1 MKNFKASTHM
11 LKAISALI
19 ILLTGFGGF
28 ATQAAQAIEQ
38 SCDIDN
44 SLTLIGCDFQGLDL
58 SGRALSNRVIVNS
71 NFSGANLQS
80 ADLQGVN
87 LTSNTFSSN
96 TTLAYANLSQANLS
110 GLDLSGVNLTGAT
123 LNNSNMSGAN
133 LTGVNLTNANLTDA
147 NFSSAN
153 LTNAVLSGTNI
164 SNTDFSKATFVGLA
178 GRNLSNSP
186 MLLPDNWKIINGYLV
201 GPKANLANANLSG
214 QPLSNLDLSGAD
226 LSNANLAS
234 SNLTNAKLVGAKLNN
249 ANLTWAD
256 LSNTD
261 FTGADLTG
269 VDLSAAYVSGTNFT
283 RAILINI
290 KRECLDYWAC
300 GYYFYD
306 GQQWNSTRYRVGFQE
321 ATLTG
326 VRTSGFPSS
335 VTFQGPY
342 YYYWYYC
349 YYYGWR
355 YCGSVTNSIPL
366 PSGWSNRNGVLLGKG
381 VDLSGRSFNGWDFS
395 NLDLSNVSFE
405 NTQLTGTSF
414 AGSTLVNVDFSGK
427 DLRNVNF
434 GSANLTG
441 ANFSGAILDNV
452 NFNNSTLTGANFDD
466 TNLSSAS
473 FSNVTS
479 GQITGTVTGLPSGWK
494 LINGYLVGRTAR
506 LYGADLSG
514 ADLSGMDLTSTY
526 LALANLSSSNL
537 SGTKLYA
544 ADLWSA
550 NLSGANLSGV
560 SSGGI
565 GSGPS
570 SLPGSWHFIR
580 GYLVG
585 PKANLD
591 GVDFSNLDLSY
602 WDFSGANLSHARLV
616 DSTFRGTNFV
626 GATLAGANF
635 SYSFLGDADFT
646 DADLSSSSF
655 NMSTFEN
662 TNFTR
667 AKLLSVS
674 RVCHDYWACYYDTE
688 HRYGFARTVLTGV
701 KTQGLNISF
710 SNYNFSMP
718 SGWTFR
724 NGMFFGPTA
733 DLSGLSLRQV
743 DLSNLNLSSA
753 NLSGVDLSSANLSGT
768 DLSNA
773 VLSGVK
779 SRAVVGTPSLP
790 AGWILANGV
799 LIGAGVDAV
808 NVNISG
814 LNLEGLNLAG
824 IDLSNSN
831 LSGANLRNVD
841 LSGANL
847 RNANLSG
854 ADISGSNLNL
864 TDLAGVVFGDVIA
877 QDIVGSPLNVPNG
890 WALQDGKFIG
900 TIFLNPVS
908 ISGKLELEQLLT
920 ANVSSSPV
928 NVDYVF
934 TWYRDGVAI
943 ENSNSRTYQIG
954 IADLGTSLS
963 VRVSASKT
971 NFLSASVTSGEVY
984 VSNTLPELQNLSF
997 QGSAVKDGQLAI
1009 SFDGKV
1015 GFSTITYQV
1024 SRDGGRSWSDLAGP
1038 NYNIR
1043 FNDLGGNLNFRIV
1056 QTALGY
1062 VSQTTNLE
1070 PIAVDGSY
1078 ILPGFALGSIDGAN
1092 SGFEV
1097 EGNTL
1102 VGSSLKATK
1111 SIWSTGTKVTG
1122 FWWSSKGS
1130 SVGTKLIYK
1139 STANDIGAQLMYVE
1153 VGVSPEGATRYRL
1166 SSPLTVTPNQFDNSS
1181 QPTLIGSSALGSKLK
1196 FKIGPSWSS
1205 RAKYTYQWLSDGEVI
1220 PGSVGT
1226 SYTITADDIGSAISV
1241 RVCASKPTFAD
1252 KCEDSSS
1259 SDVITYAEITIST
1272 KPSVKLSSIKLGR
1285 QLSAYAGRW
1294 QAGVTLRYEWLRD
1307 GNVIAYENKNTYLL
1321 TSSDKGHFIS
1331 IRVTGSKPGYYD
1343 LSQTSDGKDYK

>member
-1 MKNFKASTHM
+1 
-11 LKAISALI
+11 
-19 ILLTGFGGF
+19 
-28 ATQAAQAIEQ
+28 
-38 SCDIDN
+38 
-44 SLTLIGCDFQGLDL
+44 
-58 SGRALSNRVIVNS
+58 VIVNS

-96 TTLAYANLSQANLS
+96 TSLAYANLSQANLS

-123 LNNSNMSGAN
+123 INNSNMSGAN

-164 SNTDFSKATFVGLA
+164 SNTDFSKATFTGLA
-178 GRNLSNSP
+178 GRNLQNTP
-186 MLLPDNWKIINGYLV
+186 MRIPDNWKILNGYLV
-201 GPKANLANANLSG
+201 GPKANLANANFYSQNFG
-214 QPLSNLDLSGAD
+214 SMDLSDAD
-226 LSNANLAS
+226 LTNANLAYV
-234 SNLTNAKLVGAKLNN
+234 NFEGTRLVGAKLNN
-249 ANLTWAD
+249 ANLNW
-256 LSNTD
+256 SNLTNAD

-269 VDLSAAYVSGTNFT
+269 ANLTAAAVVSTNFT
-283 RAILINI
+283 KATLVNI
-290 KRECLDYWAC
+290 QRDCYAWNLCREF
-300 GYYFYD
+300 FY
-306 GQQWNSTRYRVGFQE
+306 GWNSGSEVRVRVGFEQAILAGVKSRNFP
-321 ATLTG
+321 AT
-326 VRTSGFPSS
+326 VR
-335 VTFQGPY
+335 
-342 YYYWYYC
+342 WYDWYADWWQC
-349 YYYGWR
+349 QYYGR
-355 YCGSVTNSIPL
+355 IEYCARDSSIRL
-366 PSGWSNRNGVLLGKG
+366 PSGWVNRNGVLLGQG
-381 VDLSGRSFNGWDFS
+381 VDLSGQSYNGWDFS
-395 NLDLSNVSFE
+395 NLNLSNVSFE
-405 NTQLTGTSF
+405 NTQLTGASF
-414 AGSTLVNVDFSGK
+414 TGSTLTNVDFSAK

-441 ANFSGAILDNV
+441 ANFSGANLEGV
-452 NFNNSTLTGANFDD
+452 NFNNSTLTGANFDG

-479 GQITGTVTGLPSGWK
+479 GQITGNVTGLPSGWK

-570 SLPGSWHFIR
+570 SLPDSWHFIR

-591 GVDFSNLDLSY
+591 GADLTNLDLSY
-602 WDFSGANLSHARLV
+602 WDFSGANLNHSRLYY
-616 DSTFRGTNFV
+616 TAFRNANFT
-626 GATLAGANF
+626 GASLAGANF
-635 SYSFLGDADFT
+635 ERSFLGGANFT
-646 DADLSSSSF
+646 DADLSSASL
-655 NMSTFEN
+655 NMAYLEN

-667 AKLLSVS
+667 AKLFSVS
-674 RVCHDYWACYYDTE
+674 RICQDYWACWTE
-688 HRYGFARTVLTGV
+688 NYNRFGFQSTILTGV
-701 KTQGLNISF
+701 KTVNLNIYS
-710 SNYNFSMP
+710 SWTGNSIAMP
-718 SGWTFR
+718 ADWTFR

-733 DLSGLSLRQV
+733 DLSDRSLRQV

-753 NLSGVDLSSANLSGT
+753 NLSGVNLSSANLSGT

-773 VLSGVK
+773 VLTGVR
-779 SRAVVGTPSLP
+779 SRAVLGTPTLP
-790 AGWILANGV
+790 SGWVLANGT
-799 LIGAGVDAV
+799 LIGAGVSAT
-808 NVNISG
+808 NLNLSG
-814 LNLEGLNLAG
+814 LNLEGMNLAG

-841 LSGANL
+841 FSGANL

-854 ADISGSNLNL
+854 ADISGANLNL

-877 QDIVGSPLNVPNG
+877 QNVIGSPINVPNG

-900 TIFLNPVS
+900 AIFLNPVS
-908 ISGKLELEQLLT
+908 ITGKLELEQQLT
-920 ANVSSSPV
+920 ANVSSSPS
-928 NVDYVF
+928 NVDYMY

-954 IADLGTSLS
+954 IADLGTKLS
-963 VRVSASKT
+963 VRVSTSKL

-984 VSNTLPELQNLSF
+984 VSSTLPELQNLSV

-1015 GFSTITYQV
+1015 VFSTITYQV

-1062 VSQTTNLE
+1062 VSQTTNLD

-1153 VGVSPEGATRYRL
+1153 VGISPQGVNRYRL
-1166 SSPLTVTPNQFDNSS
+1166 SAPLTVTPNQFDNSS
-1181 QPTLIGSSALGSKLK
+1181 QPTLIGTAALGSKLK
-1196 FKIGPSWSS
+1196 FAIGPSWSS

-1220 PGSVGT
+1220 PGAVGT
-1226 SYTITADDIGSAISV
+1226 SYTITVDDIGSAISV

-1252 KCEDSSS
+1252 KCEDSSP

-1321 TSSDKGHFIS
+1321 TASDKGHLIS

>member
-1 MKNFKASTHM
+1 MKA
-11 LKAISALI
+11 LSALTI
-19 ILLTGFGGF
+19 VLTGFGGF
-28 ATQAAQAIEQ
+28 ASQAVQAIEQ

-44 SLTLIGCDFQGLDL
+44 SSTLIGCDFQGLDL
-58 SGRALSNRVIVNS
+58 SGRTLSNRVIVNS

-110 GLDLSGVNLTGAT
+110 GLDLSGINLTGAT

-133 LTGVNLTNANLTDA
+133 LTGLNLTNANLTDA

-164 SNTDFSKATFVGLA
+164 SNTDFSNSAFRGLSSKDLV
-178 GRNLSNSP
+178 NNPSV
-186 MLLPDNWKIINGYLV
+186 LPANWKIISGYLV
-201 GPKANLANANLSG
+201 GPEANLAGAYLYGQSLSSLNISGANLAGANLSRTD
-214 QPLSNLDLSGAD
+214 LTDTNLSRSNLRNTNFFYSFMRGTVISNADLSGAD
-226 LSNANLAS
+226 L
-234 SNLTNAKLVGAKLNN
+234 TGAYI
-249 ANLTWAD
+249 D
-256 LSNTD
+256 GTD
-261 FTGADLTG
+261 FRGSKLANVIRRCTDNYNCSRFFWGGDNWQE
-269 VDLSAAYVSGTNFT
+269 S
-283 RAILINI
+283 R
-290 KRECLDYWAC
+290 W
-300 GYYFYD
+300 
-306 GQQWNSTRYRVGFQE
+306 RVGLGG
-321 ATLTG
+321 ALLDG
-326 VRTSGFPSS
+326 VRSFSFPAT
-335 VTFQGPY
+335 VTFRNES
-342 YYYWYYC
+342 YWYC
-349 YYYGWR
+349 SYYGW
-355 YCGSVTNSIPL
+355 YCYAEYSIPL
-366 PSGWSNRNGVLLGKG
+366 PAGWVNRNGVLLGKG
-381 VDLSGRSFNGWDFS
+381 VDLSGQSYNGWDFS
-395 NLDLSNVSFE
+395 NLNLSNVSFE
-405 NTQLTGTSF
+405 NTQLTGVSF
-414 AGSTLVNVDFSGK
+414 NGSTLTNVDFSGK

-441 ANFSGAILDNV
+441 ANFTGANLDGV
-452 NFNNSTLTGANFDD
+452 NFNNSTLTGANFDG

-494 LINGYLVGRTAR
+494 LVNGYLVGRTAR

-514 ADLSGMDLTSTY
+514 ADLSGMDLTSAY
-526 LALANLSSSNL
+526 LAAANLSSSNL

-570 SLPGSWHFIR
+570 SLPDSWHFIR

-585 PKANLD
+585 PRANLD
-591 GVDFSNLDLSY
+591 GADLTNLDLSY
-602 WDFSGANLSHARLV
+602 WDFSGANLNHSRLYY
-616 DSTFRGTNFV
+616 STFRNANFT
-626 GATLAGANF
+626 GASLAGANF
-635 SYSFLGDADFT
+635 ERSFLGGANFT
-646 DADLSSSSF
+646 DADLSSASL
-655 NMSTFEN
+655 NMAYLEN

-667 AKLLSVS
+667 AKLFSVS
-674 RVCHDYWACYYDTE
+674 RICQDYWACWNENYN
-688 HRYGFARTVLTGV
+688 RFGFQSTILTGV
-701 KTQGLNISF
+701 KTVNLNIYS
-710 SNYNFSMP
+710 SWTGNSIAMP
-718 SGWTFR
+718 ADWTFR

-733 DLSGLSLRQV
+733 DLSDRSLRQV

-773 VLSGVK
+773 VLTGVR
-779 SRAVVGTPSLP
+779 SRAVLGTPTLP
-790 AGWILANGV
+790 SGWVSANGT
-799 LIGAGVDAV
+799 LIGAGVSAT
-808 NVNISG
+808 NLNLSG
-814 LNLEGLNLAG
+814 LNLEGMNLAG

-841 LSGANL
+841 FSGANL

-854 ADISGSNLNL
+854 ADISGANLNL

-908 ISGKLELEQLLT
+908 ISGKLELEQQLT

-984 VSNTLPELQNLSF
+984 VSNTLPELQNLSV

-1015 GFSTITYQV
+1015 PFSRITYQV
-1024 SRDGGRSWSDLAGP
+1024 SRNGGRSWSDLAGP

-1043 FNDLGGNLNFRIV
+1043 FNDLGGNLNFRIF

-1139 STANDIGAQLMYVE
+1139 STANDIGAQLTYVE
-1153 VGVSPEGATRYRL
+1153 VGISPQGVTRYRL
-1166 SSPLTVTPNQFDNSS
+1166 SAPLTVTPNQFEPSS
-1181 QPTLIGSSALGSKLK
+1181 LPTLIGTAALGSKLK
-1196 FKIGPSWSS
+1196 FAIGPSWSS

-1220 PGSVGT
+1220 PGAVAAN
-1226 SYTITADDIGSAISV
+1226 YTITVDDIGSAISV

-1252 KCEDSSS
+1252 KCEDSSP

-1321 TSSDKGHFIS
+1321 TSSDKGHLIS

>member
-1 MKNFKASTHM
+1 MKA
-11 LKAISALI
+11 LSALTI
-19 ILLTGFGGF
+19 VLTGFGGF
-28 ATQAAQAIEQ
+28 ASQAAQAIEQ

-44 SLTLIGCDFQGLDL
+44 SSTLIGCDFQGLDL
-58 SGRALSNRVIVNS
+58 SGRTLSNRVIVNS

-133 LTGVNLTNANLTDA
+133 LTGVNLTNSNLTDA

-164 SNTDFSKATFVGLA
+164 SNTDFSKATFIGLA
-178 GRNLSNSP
+178 GRNLQNTP
-186 MLLPDNWKIINGYLV
+186 MRLPDNWKILNGYLV
-201 GPKANLANANLSG
+201 GPKANLSNAYLVS
-214 QPLSNLDLSGAD
+214 QSLTNLDLSGAD
-226 LSNANLAS
+226 LSNANLDS
-234 SNLTNAKLVGAKLNN
+234 VNLTNAKLVGTKLNN
-249 ANLTWAD
+249 AILTWAN
-256 LSNTD
+256 LSNAN

-269 VDLSAAYVSGTNFT
+269 VNLTAAYFSGTDFT
-283 RAILINI
+283 RATLVNI
-290 KRECLDYWAC
+290 QRICWDSLRCGQYYWW
-300 GYYFYD
+300 GYNQD
-306 GQQWNSTRYRVGFQE
+306 EITHRVFFTYT
-321 ATLTG
+321 TLTG
-326 VRTSGFPSS
+326 VKSLNFPSNIRAWY
-335 VTFQGPY
+335 PWY
-342 YYYWYYC
+342 DYWYMNYC
-349 YYYGWR
+349 NWGYSS
-355 YCGSVTNSIPL
+355 YCHYVDFQLPL
-366 PSGWSNRNGVLLGKG
+366 PSGWVNRNGVLLGRG
-381 VDLSGRSFNGWDFS
+381 VDLSGQSYNGWDFS

-405 NTQLTGTSF
+405 NTQLTGASF
-414 AGSTLVNVDFSGK
+414 TGSTLTNVDFRGK

-441 ANFSGAILDNV
+441 ANFSGANLEGV
-452 NFNNSTLTGANFDD
+452 NFNNSTLTGANFDG

-479 GQITGTVTGLPSGWK
+479 GQITGTVTGLPAGWK
-494 LINGYLVGRTAR
+494 LVNGYLVGRTAR

-514 ADLSGMDLTSTY
+514 ADLSGMDLTSAY
-526 LALANLSSSNL
+526 LAAANLSSSNL
-537 SGTKLYA
+537 SGTNLYA

-570 SLPGSWHFIR
+570 SLPDSWHFIR

-585 PKANLD
+585 PRANLD
-591 GVDFSNLDLSY
+591 GADLTNLDLSY
-602 WDFSGANLSHARLV
+602 WDFSGANLNHSRLYY
-616 DSTFRGTNFV
+616 SAFRNANFT
-626 GATLAGANF
+626 GASLAGANF
-635 SYSFLGDADFT
+635 ERSFLGGANFT
-646 DADLSSSSF
+646 DADLSSASL
-655 NMSTFEN
+655 NMAYLEN

-667 AKLLSVS
+667 AKLFSVS
-674 RVCHDYWACYYDTE
+674 RICQDYWACWYENYN
-688 HRYGFARTVLTGV
+688 RFGFQSTILTGV
-701 KTQGLNISF
+701 KTVNLNIYS
-710 SNYNFSMP
+710 SWTGNSIAMP
-718 SGWTFR
+718 AYWTFR

-733 DLSGLSLRQV
+733 DLSDRSLRQV

-773 VLSGVK
+773 VLTGVR
-779 SRAVVGTPSLP
+779 SRAVLGTPTLP
-790 AGWILANGV
+790 SGWVLANGT
-799 LIGAGVDAV
+799 LIGAGVSAT
-808 NVNISG
+808 NLNLSG
-814 LNLEGLNLAG
+814 LNLEGMNLAG

-841 LSGANL
+841 FSGANL

-854 ADISGSNLNL
+854 ADISGANLNL
-864 TDLAGVVFGDVIA
+864 TDLAGVVFGDVIT

-908 ISGKLELEQLLT
+908 ISGKLELEQQLT

-954 IADLGTSLS
+954 IADLGAKLS
-963 VRVSASKT
+963 VRVSASKA

-984 VSNTLPELQNLSF
+984 VSNTLPELQNLSV
-997 QGSAVKDGQLAI
+997 QGYAGKDGQLAI
-1009 SFDGKV
+1009 SVDGKV
-1015 GFSTITYQV
+1015 AFSTITYWV

-1056 QTALGY
+1056 QAALGY
-1062 VSQTTNLE
+1062 VSQTTNLD

-1153 VGVSPEGATRYRL
+1153 VGISPQGVTRYRL
-1166 SSPLTVTPNQFDNSS
+1166 SAPLTVTPNQFDNSS
-1181 QPTLIGSSALGSKLK
+1181 PPTLIGTAALGSKLK
-1196 FKIGPSWSS
+1196 FAIGPSWSS

-1220 PGSVGT
+1220 PGAVAAN
-1226 SYTITADDIGSAISV
+1226 YTITVDDIGSAISV

-1252 KCEDSSS
+1252 KCEDSSP

-1321 TSSDKGHFIS
+1321 TPSDKGHLIS